1 MIRNRSQA
9 ARTALVIIFSIAL
22 VPVVTWFAPS
32 LSAASLNM
40 LFRLRGELTAPDD
53 LVILAIDD
61 LSLQRIGKW
70 PWPRSVMADVLDK
83 LTQARVRSVGLDI
96 IYAEPSAPEE
106 DKRLAATIA
115 RNGRVIL
122 PAQLYETTAKENPAQ
137 LTTAWLLP
145 LPEFVNAAK
154 SIGHAH
160 VSPGVDG
167 VARSLQLSKAD
178 DRADR
183 LWALGFE
190 TVRVAEQIPAA
201 GLKEEAGSVRLG
213 GYRIPVLGETDNS
226 TIPGVDI
233 VRQNEM
239 LINFAGPARSFKAYS
254 IADLLDG
261 KVQLSTLADKIV
273 LIGAVA
279 ESMGD
284 SRVAPFMHY
293 RADRRQGGQEM
304 PGVEIH
310 ANIINTI
317 RGRLSFRALPDWAD
331 YLAAFIVI
339 LCSAL
344 TIKFLDGWGQ
354 IMTLGFILLTIIFG
368 SFFAFSQY
376 LIIPPFVPMMTGFV
390 AIIPLLLNRALT
402 TSHELDVKLAALIS
416 SQKGFP
422 SPDLQAKA
430 EFADREL
437 GLDLPQSLAWKLRAV
452 DDLTAQL
459 LARMNFINRIL
470 SSMGEGVIVADLAGQ
485 IVFANRQ
492 AMQLFRCG
500 QAEMIGASF
509 VDLLTS
515 RGSIDETKWREAV
528 TAAAA
533 GPQPPLDFELSSTE
547 PRYYSVMLSALG
559 AGLDASAKPVASA
572 NAARNILSV
581 GEAIGVVALVSDV
594 TKRVE
599 LDRMKTET
607 LQLVSH
613 ELRTPLTSIQGL
625 SDVLLKFPVG
635 ADEARDM
642 HSTIHSEAVRLSET
656 INRYLD
662 LTRLESGAQPLR
674 LTSVSCQKVV
684 ADCIR
689 NHSLLAAE
697 RKITLNSQIDP
708 VLPPIQADAQL
719 LAQALNNLVSNA
731 IKYSP
736 PETEI
741 TITAAPD
748 EEGFTISVRD
758 QGFGIPAAVRERIFE
773 KFYRLER
780 DAVSGIVGTGLGLPL
795 VKEIVERHGGRIT
808 VGSAPLVG
816 SVFTIHLPPQ
826 MPSLVTA
833 T

>member
-1 MIRNRSQA
+1 
-9 ARTALVIIFSIAL
+9 
-22 VPVVTWFAPS
+22 
-32 LSAASLNM
+32 
-40 LFRLRGELTAPDD
+40 
-53 LVILAIDD
+53 
-61 LSLQRIGKW
+61 
-70 PWPRSVMADVLDK
+70 
-83 LTQARVRSVGLDI
+83 
-96 IYAEPSAPEE
+96 
-106 DKRLAATIA
+106 
-115 RNGRVIL
+115 
-122 PAQLYETTAKENPAQ
+122 
-137 LTTAWLLP
+137 
-145 LPEFVNAAK
+145 
-154 SIGHAH
+154 
-160 VSPGVDG
+160 
-167 VARSLQLSKAD
+167 
-178 DRADR
+178 
-183 LWALGFE
+183 
-190 TVRVAEQIPAA
+190 
-201 GLKEEAGSVRLG
+201 
-213 GYRIPVLGETDNS
+213 
-226 TIPGVDI
+226 
-233 VRQNEM
+233 
-239 LINFAGPARSFKAYS
+239 
-254 IADLLDG
+254 
-261 KVQLSTLADKIV
+261 
-273 LIGAVA
+273 
-279 ESMGD
+279 
-284 SRVAPFMHY
+284 MHY
-293 RADRRQGGQEM
+293 SAEHRQGGQEM

-331 YLAAFIVI
+331 YLAALVVI

-354 IMTLGFILLTIIFG
+354 IMTLSFILLTVIIG
-368 SFFAFSQY
+368 SFFAFSHY
-376 LIIPPFVPMMTGFV
+376 LVIPPFVPMLTGFV
-390 AIIPLLLNRALT
+390 AIIPLLLNRALA

-422 SPDLQAKA
+422 APDLQAEA

-500 QAEMIGASF
+500 QAEMIGARF
-509 VDLLTS
+509 ADLLMS
-515 RGSIDETKWREAV
+515 RGTIDETKLREALN
-528 TAAAA
+528 AADG
-533 GPQPPLDFELSSTE
+533 GPQAQLEFELSSTE
-547 PRYYSVMLSALG
+547 PRYYSIMLSALG
-559 AGLDASAKPVASA
+559 AGLDASTRPVVSA
-572 NAARNILSV
+572 GAPRQALSA
-581 GEAIGVVALVSDV
+581 GDAIGVVALIADV

-674 LTSVSCQKVV
+674 LTPVSCQKVV

-697 RKITLNSQIDP
+697 RNITLKAKVDP

-719 LAQALNNLVSNA
+719 LAQALNNLIGNA

-736 PETEI
+736 PDSEV

-748 EEGFTISVRD
+748 EAGFAISVRD
-758 QGFGIPAAVRERIFE
+758 QGFGIPPAVRERIFE

-795 VKEIVERHGGRIT
+795 VKEIVERHGGHVT
-808 VGSAPLVG
+808 VGSGPQAG
-816 SVFTIHLPPQ
+816 SVFTIHLPSQTPA
-826 MPSLVTA
+826 MATA
-833 T
+833 TH